1 MADRDTL
8 PLPLEVRARL
18 AELELEL
25 SEGDITQKGYEKKRS
40 KLIGAYL
47 PQPAGVE
54 PSMPQERRTPVTPSS
69 SRFHRR
75 RSSGSR
81 DERYRSDVHTEAVQ
95 AALAKHKERKMAVP
109 MPSKRRSLVVQTS
122 MDAYTP
128 PGEEHI
134 PHQDTSSGSEEEGSV
149 QGDSQGTPTSS
160 QGSINMEH
168 WINRAIHGSTTS
180 STTSSSSTQSGG
192 SGAANRL
199 ADVMAQTHIGPI
211 AHLSL
216 KRKTMPGPV
225 ENGNSL
231 RRSCEF
237 GSELTWPP
245 LESEE
250 NHSAP
255 PDVTTYT
262 SEHSIQVERPQG
274 STSRV
279 APKYGN
285 AELMETGDGVPVS
298 SRVSAKIQQLVNTLK
313 RPKRPPLREFFVDDF
328 EELLEV
334 QQPDPNQPKPE
345 GAQMLPMRGE
355 QLGVVTNWPPS
366 LEAALQRW
374 GTISPK
380 APCLTTMDTNGKPL
394 YILTYGKLWT
404 RSMKVAYN
412 ILHKLGTK
420 QEPMVRPGDRVALV
434 FPNNDPAAFMVAF
447 YGCLLAEVV
456 PVPIEVPLT
465 RKAQDA
471 GSQQIGFLLG
481 SCGVTV
487 ALTSDACHKGLPK
500 SPTGEIPQFKGWP
513 KLLWFVTESKHLSKP
528 PRDWFP
534 HIKDA
539 NNDTAYIEYKTCKD
553 GSVLGVTVTRI
564 ALLTHCQALTQA
576 CGYTEAETIVNV
588 LDFKKDV
595 GLWHGIL
602 TSVMNMMHVISIP
615 YSLMKVNPLSWIQK
629 VCQYKAKVACVKSRD
644 MHWALVAHRDQRDIN
659 LSSLRM
665 LIVADGSNPW
675 SISSCD
681 AFLNVFQ
688 SKGLRA
694 EVICP
699 CASSPEALTVAIRRP
714 TDDTNQPPGR
724 GVLSMQ
730 GLSHGVIRVD
740 SEEKLSVL
748 TVQDVGTVM
757 PGALMCVVKPD
768 GVPQL
773 CRTDEIGELCV
784 CSIATGTSYYGLS
797 GMTKNTFEVFP
808 MTSSGG
814 PISEYPFTRTG
825 LLGFVGPGGLVFI
838 AGKMD
843 GLMVVSGRRH
853 NADDIVA
860 TALAVEPMKFVYR
873 GRIAVFSIT
882 VLHDE
887 RIVIVAEQRPDS
899 TEEDSFQWMSR
910 VLQAIDSIHQVGIYC
925 LALVP
930 ANTLPKTPLGGIHL
944 SETKQLFLEGSL
956 HPCNVL
962 MCPHTC
968 VTNLPKPRQ
977 KQPEIGPASVMV
989 GNLVSGK
996 RIAQASGRDLGQ
1008 IEDNDQARKFL
1019 FLSEVLQWRAQ
1030 TTPDHVL
1037 YTLLNSR
1044 GTISSSLTCLQLHKR
1059 AEKIAAMLAERG
1071 HLQDGDHVA
1080 LVYPPGIDL
1089 IAAFYG
1095 CLYAGCVPIT
1105 VRPPHPQNIATTLPT
1120 VKMIV
1125 EVSRSACIMTTQV
1138 ICKLLRS
1145 REASAAVDV
1154 RTWPPVLDTDDLP
1167 KKRPP
1172 QLYKPSNPDA
1182 LAYLDFSVSTTG
1194 MLAGV
1199 KMSHTATSAFCRSIK
1214 LQCELYPSR
1223 EVAICL
1229 DPYCGLGFVLWCL
1242 CSVYSG
1248 HQSILIPPSELETNP
1263 ALWLLAVSQ
1272 YKVRDTF
1279 CSYSVMELCTKGLG
1293 LQTESLKSRGLDLS
1307 RVRTCVVVAEERP
1320 RISLTQSF
1328 SKLFKDLGLHPRAV
1342 STSFGCR
1349 VNLAI
1354 CLQPHRLG
1362 KLAEQGTSGPDPTT
1376 VYVDMRALRHDRVR
1390 LVERGSPHSL
1400 PLMESGKILPGVRI
1414 IIANPETKGPLG
1426 DSHLGEI
1433 WVHSGHNASGYFT
1446 IYGDESL
1453 QSDHFN
1459 SRLSFGDTQTIWA
1472 RTGYLGF
1479 LRRTELTDAS
1489 GERHDA
1495 LYVVGALDEA
1505 MELRGMRYHPIDIE
1519 TSVIRTH
1526 KSITECAVFT
1536 WTNLLVVVVELDGSE
1551 QEALDLV
1558 PLVTNVVLEE
1568 HYLIV
1573 GVVVVVDIGV
1583 IPINS
1588 RGEKQRM
1595 HLRDGFLADQLDPIY
1610 VAYNM

>member
-8 PLPLEVRARL
+8 ALPLEVRARL

-40 KLIGAYL
+40 KLLGAYL
-47 PQPAGVE
+47 PQPPGVE
-54 PSMPQERRTPVTPSS
+54 PSLPQERRTPVTPSS
-69 SRFHRR
+69 SSRYHRR

-128 PGEEHI
+128 PGELHK
-134 PHQDTSSGSEEEGSV
+134 PSRDTSSGSEEEGSV

-168 WINRAIHGSTTS
+168 WISRAIHGSTTS

-211 AHLSL
+211 AHHSL
-216 KRKTMPGPV
+216 KRKTIPGTV

-237 GSELTWPP
+237 GSELTWQP
-245 LESEE
+245 LETEE

-274 STSRV
+274 STSRA

-334 QQPDPNQPKPE
+334 QQPDPNQPKSE
-345 GAQMLPMRGE
+345 GAQMLPLRGE

-465 RKAQDA
+465 RKDA

-615 YSLMKVNPLSWIQK
+615 YSLMKVNPVSWIQK

-644 MHWALVAHRDQRDIN
+644 MHWALVAHRDQRDVN

-688 SKGLRA
+688 SKGLRQ

-724 GVLSMQ
+724 GVLSMH
-730 GLSHGVIRVD
+730 GLSYGVIRVD

-757 PGALMCVVKPD
+757 PGALMCVVRPD
-768 GVPQL
+768 GIPQL
-773 CRTDEIGELCV
+773 CKTDEIGELCV

-808 MTSSGG
+808 MTGSGA
-814 PISEYPFTRTG
+814 PISEYPFVRTG
-825 LLGFVGPGGLVFI
+825 LLGFIGPGGLVFI
-838 AGKMD
+838 VGKMD
-843 GLMVVSGRRH
+843 GLMVVCGRRH

-910 VLQAIDSIHQVGIYC
+910 VLQAIDSIHQVGVYC

-1008 IEDNDQARKFL
+1008 IEDNDQFL

-1030 TTPDHVL
+1030 TTPDHIL

-1044 GTISSSLTCLQLHKR
+1044 GTIANSLTCLQLHKR
-1059 AEKIAAMLAERG
+1059 AEKIAAMLGERG
-1071 HLQDGDHVA
+1071 HLQDGEHVA

-1125 EVSRSACIMTTQV
+1125 EVSRSACIMTSQI

-1145 REASAAVDV
+1145 REASAAVDI

-1167 KKRPP
+1167 KKRPL
-1172 QLYKPSNPDA
+1172 QIYKPLNPDT

-1320 RISLTQSF
+1320 RIALTQSF

-1349 VNLAI
+1349 VNLAV

>member
-1 MADRDTL
+1 MADRDAL

-40 KLIGAYL
+40 KLLGAYL
-47 PQPAGVE
+47 PQPPA
-54 PSMPQERRTPVTPSS
+54 SMAHERRPPMAPSS
-69 SRFHRR
+69 ASRYHRR
-75 RSSGSR
+75 RSSGTR

-128 PGEEHI
+128 P
-134 PHQDTSSGSEEEGSV
+134 DTSSGSEEEGG
-149 QGDSQGTPTSS
+149 QGEGTPTSS
-160 QGSINMEH
+160 QGSVSMEH
-168 WINRAIHGSTTS
+168 WISRAIHQGSTTS
-180 STTSSSSTQSGG
+180 SSSSSTQSGG
-192 SGAANRL
+192 SGAAGRL
-199 ADVMAQTHIGPI
+199 ADVLAQTHVGPI

-216 KRKTMPGPV
+216 KRKTMLGV
-225 ENGNSL
+225 AENGNSL

-237 GSELTWPP
+237 GSDLLWPPP

-262 SEHSIQVERPQG
+262 SEHPAQVERPQV
-274 STSRV
+274 STVPRTT
-279 APKYGN
+279 PKYGN

-313 RPKRPPLREFFVDDF
+313 QPRRPPLREFFVDDF

-334 QQPDPNQPKPE
+334 QQPDPNVPRPE
-345 GAQMLPMRGE
+345 GAQMVTMRGE

-394 YILTYGKLWT
+394 YVLTYGKLWS
-404 RSMKVAYN
+404 RSIKVAYN

-465 RKAQDA
+465 RKDA

-500 SPTGEIPQFKGWP
+500 GPTGEIPQFKGWP

-564 ALLTHCQALTQA
+564 ALLTHCQALTQS

-659 LSSLRM
+659 LTSLRM

-688 SKGLRA
+688 SKGLRP

-714 TDDTNQPPGR
+714 TEDSNQPPGR

-740 SEEKLSVL
+740 TEERLSVL

-757 PGALMCVVKPD
+757 PGALMCVVKPE

-773 CRTDEIGELCV
+773 CRTDEVGELCV

-808 MTSSGG
+808 MGSNGA
-814 PISEYPFTRTG
+814 PVSEYPFTRTG
-825 LLGFVGPGGLVFI
+825 LLGFIGPGGLVFI

-873 GRIAVFSIT
+873 GRIAVFSVT

-887 RIVIVAEQRPDS
+887 RIVVVAEQRPDS

-910 VLQAIDSIHQVGIYC
+910 VLQAIDSIHGVGVFC

-1008 IEDNDQARKFL
+1008 IEDNDQFL

-1037 YTLLNSR
+1037 FTLLSSR
-1044 GTISSSLTCLQLHKR
+1044 GAILSSLTCVQLHKR
-1059 AEKIAAMLAERG
+1059 AEKIAAMLLERG

-1080 LVYPPGIDL
+1080 LVYPPGLDL

-1125 EVSRSACIMTTQV
+1125 EVSRSACVMTTQV
-1138 ICKLLRS
+1138 ICKLLKS
-1145 REASAAVDV
+1145 KEASAAVDV

-1167 KKRPP
+1167 KKKPP
-1172 QLYKPSNPDA
+1172 QLYKPSNPDT

-1248 HQSILIPPSELETNP
+1248 HQSILIPPSELEVNP

-1272 YKVRDTF
+1272 FRVRDTF

-1320 RISLTQSF
+1320 RIALTQSF

-1354 CLQPHRLG
+1354 CL
-1362 KLAEQGTSGPDPTT
+1362 QGTSGPDPTT

-1433 WVHSGHNASGYFT
+1433 WVHSAHNGSGYFT
-1446 IYGDESL
+1446 VYGDEAL

-1459 SRLSFGDTQTIWA
+1459 SRLSFGDTQTVWA

-1526 KSITECAVFT
+1526 KSIMECAVFP
-1536 WTNLLVVVVELDGSE
+1536 WTNLLVVVVELEGSE

-1558 PLVTNVVLEE
+1558 PLVTNAVLEE

>member
-8 PLPLEVRARL
+8 ALPLEVRARL

-40 KLIGAYL
+40 KLLGAYL
-47 PQPAGVE
+47 PQPPGVE
-54 PSMPQERRTPVTPSS
+54 PSLPQERRTPVTPSS
-69 SRFHRR
+69 SSRYHRR

-128 PGEEHI
+128 PGELHK
-134 PHQDTSSGSEEEGSV
+134 PSRDTSSGSEEEGSV

-168 WINRAIHGSTTS
+168 WISRAIHGSTTS

-211 AHLSL
+211 AHHSL
-216 KRKTMPGPV
+216 KRKTIPGTV

-237 GSELTWPP
+237 GSELTWQP
-245 LESEE
+245 LETEE

-274 STSRV
+274 STSRA

-334 QQPDPNQPKPE
+334 QQPDPNQPKSE
-345 GAQMLPMRGE
+345 GAQMLPLRGE

-465 RKAQDA
+465 RKDA

-615 YSLMKVNPLSWIQK
+615 YSLMKVNPVSWIQK

-644 MHWALVAHRDQRDIN
+644 MHWALVAHRDQRDVN

-688 SKGLRA
+688 SKGLRQ

-699 CASSPEALTVAIRRP
+699 CASSPEALTAAIRRP

-724 GVLSMQ
+724 GVLSMH
-730 GLSHGVIRVD
+730 GLSYGVIRVD

-757 PGALMCVVKPD
+757 PGALMCVVRPD
-768 GVPQL
+768 GIPQL
-773 CRTDEIGELCV
+773 CKTDEIGEICV

-808 MTSSGG
+808 MTGSGA
-814 PISEYPFTRTG
+814 PISEYPFVRTG
-825 LLGFVGPGGLVFI
+825 LLGFIGPGGLVFI
-838 AGKMD
+838 VGKMD
-843 GLMVVSGRRH
+843 GLMVVCGRRH

-910 VLQAIDSIHQVGIYC
+910 VLQAIDSIHQVGVYC

-1030 TTPDHVL
+1030 TTPDHIL

-1044 GTISSSLTCLQLHKR
+1044 GTIANSLTCLQLHKR
-1059 AEKIAAMLAERG
+1059 AEKIAAMLGERG
-1071 HLQDGDHVA
+1071 HLQDGEHVA

-1125 EVSRSACIMTTQV
+1125 EVSRSACIMTTQI

-1145 REASAAVDV
+1145 REASAAVDI

-1167 KKRPP
+1167 KKRPL
-1172 QLYKPSNPDA
+1172 QIYKPLNPDT

-1320 RISLTQSF
+1320 RIALTQSF

-1349 VNLAI
+1349 VNLAV
-1354 CLQPHRLG
+1354 CL
-1362 KLAEQGTSGPDPTT
+1362 QGTSGPDPTT